1 MGTHDAAVPAV
12 PVIEPPPH
20 NGIGSEED
28 SKMNCYS
35 LQPKPPTKDIK
46 HFQEVGHPLPPREA
60 TKDVLR
66 RE

>member
-1 MGTHDAAVPAV
+1 MENDAAVPAV

-46 HFQEVGHPLPPREA
+46 HFQEVRHP
-60 TKDVLR
+60 
-66 RE
+66 

>member
-1 MGTHDAAVPAV
+1 VFAITAVPAV
-12 PVIEPPPH
+12 PVLEPPPH

-46 HFQEVGHPLPPREA
+46 HFQQAAPPTALPSRLEC
-60 TKDVLR
+60 
-66 RE
+66 